1 MKWLTDVRNV
11 GRVNDKGVHLDKEIN
26 TRLSRVCGLAAQQRV
41 SLTLEG
47 FDNLSENDKDKL
59 FKNSIQAYVE
69 YPEELKEKGKK
80 LAMNI
85 ISHAWRAYKSMLVKC
100 WRN

>member
-1 MKWLTDVRNV
+1 
-11 GRVNDKGVHLDKEIN
+11 
-26 TRLSRVCGLAAQQRV
+26 V